1 MCLLKMYLFKKE
13 LLMNNARLN
22 FLLFRLRLVSFFIL
36 IIFSTHLMAADAEKS
51 EIPFYELDQMLVE
64 FKATREGT
72 VELSLFRKIKFEG
85 QVIELP
91 YERQHGYL
99 DKVIRDIAPKSTVVS
114 TKGITIVSKHDKS
127 LSVYI
132 IDELADGM
140 NEHLNIGDDVAFEA
154 FHVYNSPYG
163 PGLLIYSWEK
173 KVEPNWFQRFLI
185 ERKRREVNA
194 R

>member
-1 MCLLKMYLFKKE
+1 MYLLKKE

-22 FLLFRLRLVSFFIL
+22 ILLFRLHLVSFLIL
-36 IIFSTHLMAADAEKS
+36 IVFSTHLMASETDSS
-51 EIPFYELDQMLVE
+51 EIPFYELDQMLIE

-85 QVIELP
+85 KVVELP
-91 YERQHGYL
+91 YQRKHAYL
-99 DKVIRDIAPKSTVVS
+99 DQVIRDIAPKSNVVS
-114 TKGITIVSKHDKS
+114 TQGLTLASKQQKT

-132 IDELADGM
+132 IDELAGGM
-140 NEHLNIGDDVAFEA
+140 NEHLSIGDDVVFESY
-154 FHVYNSPYG
+154 HVYNSPYG

-185 ERKRREVNA
+185 ERKRREVNV

>member
-1 MCLLKMYLFKKE
+1 MCLLKMYLLKKE

-22 FLLFRLRLVSFFIL
+22 ILLFRLLLVSFL
-36 IIFSTHLMAADAEKS
+36 ISIVFSTHLMASETDSS
-51 EIPFYELDQMLVE
+51 EIPFYELDQMLIK

-85 QVIELP
+85 KVIELP

-99 DKVIRDIAPKSTVVS
+99 DKVIRDIAPKSTVAS
-114 TKGITIVSKHDKS
+114 TQGLTLASKQKKI

-154 FHVYNSPYG
+154 YHVYNSPYG